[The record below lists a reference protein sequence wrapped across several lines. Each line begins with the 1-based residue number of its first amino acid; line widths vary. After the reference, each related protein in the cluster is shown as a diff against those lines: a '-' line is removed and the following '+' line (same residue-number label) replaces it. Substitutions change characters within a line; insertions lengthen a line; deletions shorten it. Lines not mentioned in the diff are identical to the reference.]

1 MIFYAYRD
9 SYHTDTLPTAFLNV
23 RLKSFRNLYDS
34 FLNYT
39 DFSPFKTDLR
49 LDLDESAD

>member
-34 FLNYT
+34 FLNYP

-49 LDLDESAD
+49 PDLDESAD